1 MLLASCSLPHTYAI
15 GHNTLRNNFAVMIQ
29 KILERMIKVLIYDD
43 VQELRETL
51 ELLVSTTE
59 GFEVAGA
66 FDNCETA
73 PTDIAVLQP
82 DIVLMDIDM
91 PGITGIEGVRN
102 IRVKNQ
108 DVK

>member
-1 MLLASCSLPHTYAI
+1 
-15 GHNTLRNNFAVMIQ
+15 MIQ
-29 KILERMIKVLIYDD
+29 TIYHRMIKVLIYDD

-51 ELLVSTTE
+51 ELLVNTSA
-59 GFEVAGA
+59 GFEVVGA

-91 PGITGIEGVRN
+91 PGSYRH
-102 IRVKNQ
+102 
-108 DVK
+108 